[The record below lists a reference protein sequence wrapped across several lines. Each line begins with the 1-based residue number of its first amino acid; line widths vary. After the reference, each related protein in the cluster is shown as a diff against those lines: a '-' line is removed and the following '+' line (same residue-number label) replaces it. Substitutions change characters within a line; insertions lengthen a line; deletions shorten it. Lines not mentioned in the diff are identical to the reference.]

1 MEGLEKKEEEI
12 KHLKVQIAWS
22 EARKKEEAWKET
34 RKAVS
39 KNELQVDKI
48 KTMEAAAHAEKETQE
63 KDVEEL
69 EERMRGL
76 REKVKEAR
84 TKMVEVKGEMG
95 KRRLPITKLQ
105 SRVAGKTEEI
115 KGYLLKK
122 KKKQREME
130 AEQERLKEQGE
141 ADLGPLVHKRK
152 ELEEEKLRLEE
163 RKEGLAR
170 ELETGRREVED
181 AKKAAM
187 DARSEVQAAERR
199 VKGLEGELNV
209 LGKGGIGGDNNP
221 VAVYGEGAGRVVR
234 EMEKMRSRF
243 RDSPVGPIG
252 LHIKVKDGK
261 QEWGGSV
268 ENAIGSI
275 LSGFIVTN
283 HEDRR
288 VLQDIMRRCGT
299 QASVFTLP
307 AGQRRHTLRPPE
319 CSNPHNG
326 VAFVMLADCIA
337 VDNDLV
343 WNCLVDWA
351 RMDGSAFTRTMKEAE
366 TLAGSGR
373 RFPPPM
379 KSVYDCEGW
388 LTEYKSGSSIQRSV
402 EYGNGRGGTGRRRL
416 GLDVSV
422 MRTNLQRELGLVKEE
437 LERARKE
444 AGGCERR
451 VQALER
457 KLKELK
463 AELRRE
469 EEKGEKVQDSIREV
483 GEAIRDATDMKESKV
498 DFDGLQREIDAYSEQ
513 VKELQTRQA
522 EEMEEM
528 ERLEEELRPL
538 AEREANEKKIMKNLE
553 KEVVQDQKRI
563 EDGLMAI
570 DEKEAACK
578 KLEMGLLKA
587 EEMGRKL
594 QKALVQ
600 ATGEVEEAMELVR
613 TYTRNALGEDW
624 DGEDVVPSSTREQL
638 SKTLK
643 EKERGLVLAR
653 AQHQMRDTVAIV
665 RQKAQNAREA
675 YVGKKKQIEELER
688 NMLKLQQG
696 MERRKTKLKGFRKYI
711 VRRADQA
718 FDRVLQ
724 HKGQSGTLSFNHKTK
739 ELGIEVQKDA
749 RDETTTSKNV
759 RELSGGERSY
769 ATLALLIALGEAI
782 ECPFRVMDEF
792 DIFMDAVARK
802 TALDLLV
809 QTATGEDMRH
819 RQFIFITPQDLSHV
833 QGKISDV
840 FKVHKLG
847 APIRTEGRLQQQT
860 L

>member
-22 EARKKEEAWKET
+22 EARKKEDEWKDT

-39 KNELQVDKI
+39 KNELQVGKI
-48 KTMEAAAHAEKETQE
+48 KTMEAAAQAAKETQE

-69 EERMRGL
+69 EERMKGL
-76 REKVKEAR
+76 REKVKEAKR
-84 TKMVEVKGEMG
+84 KMMEVKGEMG

-115 KGYLLKK
+115 KSYLMKK
-122 KKKQREME
+122 KKKQKEME
-130 AEQERLKEQGE
+130 AEQDRLKEQSE
-141 ADLGPLVHKRK
+141 ADLGPLVQQRK
-152 ELEEEKLRLEE
+152 ELEEEMLHLEE
-163 RKEGLAR
+163 KKEGLVR
-170 ELETGRREVED
+170 GLEKGRREMED
-181 AKKAAM
+181 AKKAVM
-187 DARSEVQAAERR
+187 DARSEVRAADGR
-199 VKGLEGELNV
+199 VKGVEGELKG
-209 LGKGGIGGDNNP
+209 LGKGGGEGENNP
-221 VAVYGEGAGRVVR
+221 VAVYGEGAVRVVR
-234 EMEKMRSRF
+234 EMEKLRSRF
-243 RDSPVGPIG
+243 RDAPVGPLG

-261 QEWGGSV
+261 QEWGRSV

-288 VLQDIMRRCGT
+288 VLQDIIRQCGT

-307 AGQRRHTLRPPE
+307 AGQKRYTLRPPQ

-326 VAFVMLADCIA
+326 VAFVMLADCIS

-366 TLAGSGR
+366 SLAGSR
-373 RFPPPM
+373 RMFPAPM

-402 EYGNGRGGTGRRRL
+402 EYGNGRGGPGRRRL
-416 GLDVSV
+416 GVDVSA
-422 MRTNLQRELGLVKEE
+422 MRANLLRELGVVKEE
-437 LERARKE
+437 MERARKE
-444 AGGCERR
+444 AGVCERK
-451 VQALER
+451 VQGFE
-457 KLKELK
+457 KMLKELK

-469 EEKGEKVQDSIREV
+469 EEKVEKAQDAIREV
-483 GEAIRDATDMKESKV
+483 GEAIGDATDMKEGQV

-522 EEMEEM
+522 EEKEEM

-538 AEREANEKKIMKNLE
+538 AEREANENKIMKNLE

-563 EDGLMAI
+563 EDGLVAI

-578 KLEMGLLKA
+578 KWKMGLMRA
-587 EEMGRKL
+587 EEKGREL
-594 QKALVQ
+594 QKALEQ
-600 ATGEVEEAMELVR
+600 ATGEAEEAMELVR
-613 TYTRNALGEDW
+613 TYTRNALGDDW

-638 SKTLK
+638 AKTLK

-665 RQKAQNAREA
+665 RQKAQNAHEA
-675 YVGKKKQIEELER
+675 YVGKKKKIEELDR
-688 NMLKLQQG
+688 KMLKLQQG

-724 HKGQSGTLSFNHKTK
+724 HKGQSGTLNFNHKSK

-759 RELSGGERSY
+759 KELSGGERSY

-809 QTATGEDMRH
+809 QTATGEEMRH